1 MMTMF
6 MRANSPV
13 IQTYSDGGNQPVFH
27 MNVC

>member
-1 MMTMF
+1 MF